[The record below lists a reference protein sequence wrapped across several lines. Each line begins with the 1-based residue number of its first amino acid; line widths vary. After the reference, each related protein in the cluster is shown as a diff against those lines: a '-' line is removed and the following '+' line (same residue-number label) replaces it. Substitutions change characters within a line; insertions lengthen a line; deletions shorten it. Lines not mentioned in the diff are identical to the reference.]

1 MKKVI
6 LFLVIAFILFAA
18 GTYLFIPSRL
28 NVSST
33 DVVHSS
39 ENGVVRHAL
48 DEKNWPLWWNYQ
60 RDSNSAVRQAATSFT
75 KGGDSFFI
83 STKFYKSADITILHG
98 NNPIVTKFLIVPLS
112 NDSTRVIWHYGIA
125 SSLNPF
131 TRFIQYREAAG
142 IRRNMDSVLVNLH
155 GFLGKLQNVYGIP
168 IARTSIQDTLFV
180 SAKTT
185 LKVYPHTP
193 DVYSLLKKIRSYVA
207 ANGSKQSG
215 NPIYNITP
223 LGNGEFQL
231 MAAIPVDKAV
241 TENATFTNKKMVKGS
256 FMVTEVV
263 GGEQAVDNAWK
274 SLLEYFTDYRK
285 TSMAINFS
293 MLITDRE
300 YQPDSSK
307 WITRLYQPVY

>member
-33 DVVHSS
+33 DVVQSS

-48 DEKNWPLWWNYQ
+48 DEKNWPLWWNYL
-60 RDSNSAVRQAATSFT
+60 RDSSASTRIAATSFT
-75 KGGDSFFI
+75 KGGDSFAI

-98 NNPIVTKFLIVPLS
+98 GKPLVTKFLIVPLS
-112 NDSTRVIWHYGIA
+112 NDSTQVIWQYAIA

-131 TRFIQYREAAG
+131 SRFMQYREAAG
-142 IRRNMDSVLVNLH
+142 IRRNMDSVLANLH

-180 SAKTT
+180 SAKNTM
-185 LKVYPHTP
+185 KQYPHTP
-193 DVYSLLKKIRSYVA
+193 DVYALLKSIQAYA
-207 ANGSKQSG
+207 AASGSKQTG
-215 NPIYNITP
+215 NPIYNITA
-223 LGNGEFQL
+223 LGNGDYQL

-241 TENATFTNKKMVKGS
+241 TENATFTNKKMIRGS

-263 GGEQAVDNAWK
+263 GGEQAVDRAWK
-274 SLLEYFTDYRK
+274 SLLEYFSDYRK

-300 YQPDSSK
+300 YQPDSSR

>member
-18 GTYLFIPSRL
+18 GTFLFIPSRL
-28 NVSST
+28 TVSST
-33 DVVHSS
+33 DVVQSS

-48 DEKNWPLWWNYQ
+48 DEKNWPLWWNYL
-60 RDSNSAVRQAATSFT
+60 RDSSASTRTPATSFA
-75 KGGDSFFI
+75 KGGDSFSI
-83 STKFYKSADITILHG
+83 STKFYKSADITVLHDNKPIL
-98 NNPIVTKFLIVPLS
+98 TKFLIVPLS
-112 NDSTRVIWHYGIA
+112 NDSTQVLWQYGIA

-131 TRFIQYREAAG
+131 TRFMQYREAAG
-142 IRRNMDSVLVNLH
+142 IRRNMDSVLANLH

-180 SAKTT
+180 SAKNTF
-185 LKVYPHTP
+185 KVYPHTP
-193 DVYSLLKKIRSYVA
+193 DVYALLKTIRAYVTA
-207 ANGSKQSG
+207 SGSKQTG
-215 NPIYNITP
+215 NPIYNITA
-223 LGNGEFQL
+223 LGNGDYQL

-241 TENATFTNKKMVKGS
+241 TENATFTNKKMIKGS

-263 GGEQAVDNAWK
+263 GGEHAVDNAWK
-274 SLLEYFTDYRK
+274 SLLEYFSDYRK